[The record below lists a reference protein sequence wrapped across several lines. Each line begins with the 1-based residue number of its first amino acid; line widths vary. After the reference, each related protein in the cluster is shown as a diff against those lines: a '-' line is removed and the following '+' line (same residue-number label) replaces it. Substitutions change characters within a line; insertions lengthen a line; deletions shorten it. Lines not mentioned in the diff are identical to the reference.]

1 MLKTVARPKRAK
13 PDQYGEKKQRFMF
26 MLTETASNDLEK
38 ASEELG
44 VTRSE
49 LLERLVRGF
58 LNDLLVEKKEVA
70 TDESDRILTGSGT
83 P

>member
-1 MLKTVARPKRAK
+1 MARPKRAK

-26 MLTETASNDLEK
+26 MLTETASNNLEK

-49 LLERLVRGF
+49 LLER
-58 LNDLLVEKKEVA
+58 
-70 TDESDRILTGSGT
+70 
-83 P
+83 

>member
-1 MLKTVARPKRAK
+1 MLKVVARPKRAK
-13 PDQYGEKKQRFMF
+13 PDQYGEIKQRFMF
-26 MLTETASNDLEK
+26 MLTETASNDLDK

-58 LNDLLVEKKEVA
+58 LEELVTQEKRVA
-70 TDESDRILTGSGT
+70 S
-83 P
+83 